1 MEDDQK
7 YFYAKFKID
16 SDLEI
21 VENLF
26 ISEDRATIEEWK
38 GSRARKE
45 DENISVIQKKPS
57 QFAVVMTEFEESI
70 NTFKT
75 TVPFI
80 MGNLPIMRR
89 LSDDHNIR
97 QFVAKNGELIR
108 SDEIGFELYRITIDH
123 AAILSKKLERSSNI
137 SSGINKIPGLFL
149 MGLISSYDQFL
160 SQLIRCMFISNPEM
174 LSSSERNI
182 SFKDLIEI
190 GSVEAARE
198 RVIEKAIESIIRDN
212 HSDHI
217 EWLESTLNM
226 PLRKDLKIWPEFIEI
241 CERRNLIAHT
251 NGTIS
256 SQYITNCKKHGCN
269 VDELIVGNV
278 LEITSTYYERAVS
291 VILEFGI
298 KLTQVVWRKLKA
310 GEIEE
315 ADQELNKI
323 TFRLITKRMY
333 KEATI
338 LLRFGLFEM
347 KKHGTELF
355 RKMMVV
361 NLANAEK
368 LSGNKSE
375 AEKILNDEDWSAST
389 DTFVICVAAV
399 RDDTQ
404 TVINLMKAVVDA
416 GHLTVANFREWPV
429 FENIRSDS
437 HFVETFE
444 REFGQRMVADLEAS
458 TASKTELEEPS
469 EATSGMPGTNSI
481 H

>member
-7 YFYAKFKID
+7 YFYAKFKMD
-16 SDLEI
+16 SELEI

-26 ISEDRATIEEWK
+26 ISEDRSTIDEWK
-38 GSRARKE
+38 GSRARKD
-45 DENISVIQKKPS
+45 DENISVSKDKPS

-89 LSDDHNIR
+89 LSDDRNIR
-97 QFVAKNGELIR
+97 QFVAKNGELVR
-108 SDEIGFELYRITIDH
+108 PDEVGFELYRITIDH
-123 AAILSKKLERSSNI
+123 AAALSKKLERSNNI
-137 SSGINKIPGLFL
+137 SSGINSIPGLFL

-160 SQLIRCMFISNPEM
+160 SKLIKCMFISNPEI

-182 SFKDLIEI
+182 SFKDLTEI

-198 RVIEKAIESIIRDN
+198 RIIEKEIESIIRDN
-212 HSDHI
+212 HSDQI
-217 EWLESTLNM
+217 AWLESRLNM
-226 PLRKDLKIWPEFIEI
+226 PMRKDLKIWSDFIEI

-251 NGTIS
+251 NGTVS
-256 SQYITNCKKHGCN
+256 TQYIVNCKKHGCDIEN
-269 VDELIVGNV
+269 LIVGNV
-278 LEITSTYYERAVS
+278 LEVTGKYYETAVS
-291 VILEFGI
+291 IILEFGI
-298 KLTQVVWRKLKA
+298 KLTQVVWRKLKPA
-310 GEIEE
+310 EIEE
-315 ADQELNKI
+315 ADRELNKI

-333 KEATI
+333 KEAIT

-368 LSGNKSE
+368 LNGNKSE

-404 TVINLMKAVVDA
+404 TVIKLMKAVVDT

-444 REFGQRMVADLEAS
+444 REFGQRIVADLEAS
-458 TASKTELEEPS
+458 TASKSEPEESS
-469 EATSGMPGTNSI
+469 EAASAKPGTNSI